1 MTQIPVELPE
11 NMRAA
16 VVAQAGGPENFEW
29 REVPVPS
36 PGPGQVLVETAATG
50 LNFIE
55 TYQRSGLYDV
65 QYPFIPGSEASGTVI
80 GLGEDVTTVAVG
92 DRVATA
98 SAEATYAE
106 FFLAP
111 ADKLLPVP
119 ETIDLVDAA
128 AIPLQGM
135 TAHYLC
141 RSTFEVEE
149 GHNVFLTAGAGGVGQ
164 LLIQMCK
171 HLGANVYTV
180 VSTDEKRQIALD
192 AGADEVFD
200 YDNFGEKLRE
210 VTNGVG
216 VDVAYDGVG
225 ADTFDDSL
233 ASIRIRGMMVLFGAA
248 SGPVPPFNLQRLNS
262 SGSLFA
268 TRPSLAFHTL
278 TGDEVSWRAGEIFG
292 WLAEGVLSLS
302 VDERFELKDAADAHR
317 ALESRAT
324 TGKTVLIP

>member
-11 NMRAA
+11 NMHAA
-16 VVAQAGGPENFEW
+16 VVTQAGGQENFDW
-29 REVPVPS
+29 REVPVPT
-36 PGPGQVLVETAATG
+36 PDAGQVLVETAAAG

-65 QYPFIPGSEASGTVI
+65 PYPFIPGSEGSGTVI
-80 GLGEDVTTVAVG
+80 AVGDDVTNIAVG

-106 FFLAP
+106 FFVAP

-119 ETIDLVDAA
+119 DTIDLIEAA

-141 RSTFEVEE
+141 RSTFEVKP
-149 GHNVFLTAGAGGVGQ
+149 GHNVFVTAGAGGVGQ

-180 VSTDEKRQIALD
+180 VSTEEKRKIALN

-200 YDNFGEKLRE
+200 YDNFGDKLRE

-216 VDVAYDGVG
+216 VDVVYDGVG
-225 ADTFDDSL
+225 ANTFDASL
-233 ASIRIRGMMVLFGAA
+233 ASLRIRGMMVLFGAA
-248 SGPVPPFNLQRLNS
+248 SGPVPPFDLQRLNS
-262 SGSLFA
+262 GGSLFA
-268 TRPSLAFHTL
+268 TRPSLAFYTL
-278 TGDEVSWRAGEIFG
+278 TGDEVSWRAGEIF
-292 WLAEGVLSLS
+292 
-302 VDERFELKDAADAHR
+302 
-317 ALESRAT
+317 
-324 TGKTVLIP
+324 

>member
-16 VVAQAGGPENFEW
+16 VVTQAGGPENFDW
-29 REVPVPS
+29 REVPVPT
-36 PGPGQVLVETAATG
+36 PDAGQVLVETAAAG

-65 QYPFIPGSEASGTVI
+65 PYPFIPGSEGSGTVI
-80 GLGEDVTTVAVG
+80 AVGDDVTNIAVG

-106 FFLAP
+106 FFVAP

-119 ETIDLVDAA
+119 DTIDLIEAA

-141 RSTFEVEE
+141 RSTFEVKP
-149 GHNVFLTAGAGGVGQ
+149 GHNVFVTAGAGGVGQ

-180 VSTDEKRQIALD
+180 VSTEEKRKIALN

-200 YDNFGEKLRE
+200 YDNFGDKLRE

-216 VDVAYDGVG
+216 VDVVYDGVG
-225 ADTFDDSL
+225 ANTFDASL
-233 ASIRIRGMMVLFGAA
+233 ASLRIRGMMVLFGAA
-248 SGPVPPFNLQRLNS
+248 SGPVPPFDLQRLNS
-262 SGSLFA
+262 GGSLFA
-268 TRPSLAFHTL
+268 TRPSLAFYTL

-302 VDERFELKDAADAHR
+302 VDERFDLKNAGDAHR
-317 ALESRAT
+317 ALESRST